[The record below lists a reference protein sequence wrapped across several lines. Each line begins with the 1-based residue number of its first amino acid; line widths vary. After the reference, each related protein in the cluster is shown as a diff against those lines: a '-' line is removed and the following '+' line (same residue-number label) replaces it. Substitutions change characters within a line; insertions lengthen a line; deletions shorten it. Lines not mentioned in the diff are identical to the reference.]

1 MNHLQI
7 AGLSW
12 VTPLGTDLHGVFNQL
27 RAGAQPARGTLSHPQ
42 TKQTYPFFFTPPS
55 AVAHL
60 SRHPRLR
67 RASII
72 SQIAVAAGLAAIANA
87 GFDLTPETSS
97 RTALV
102 CAVCNG
108 GAIYTRRFY
117 EQIVTQ
123 GAGSASPLLFP
134 ETVYNA
140 PASHLA
146 NLLGIDGTSYTLVGD
161 GAVGLAALDFA
172 GDLLATGDADQ
183 VLVVAA
189 EEVDWILCQAYA
201 SWGFARSPLAEG
213 ASAVLLSSMGRWN
226 LQTHP
231 GARFSQRHL
240 ASNALAEVLTT
251 FGPGEEIFTSANGSF
266 IDQSENLA
274 LSQGYS
280 TIPTFSIKAS
290 LGEAFGAS
298 SLMQI
303 VAAALS
309 GRPSLVT
316 VIGGNDQIGAARV
329 TPTESQSL
337 EPARVIPN

>member
-1 MNHLQI
+1 
-7 AGLSW
+7 
-12 VTPLGTDLHGVFNQL
+12 
-27 RAGAQPARGTLSHPQ
+27 
-42 TKQTYPFFFTPPS
+42 
-55 AVAHL
+55 
-60 SRHPRLR
+60 
-67 RASII
+67 
-72 SQIAVAAGLAAIANA
+72 LAAIANA
-87 GFDLTPETSS
+87 GFYLTPETSS

-146 NLLGIDGTSYTLVGD
+146 NLLGIDGASYTLVGD

-172 GDLLATGDADQ
+172 RDLLATGDADQ

-213 ASAVLLSSMGRWN
+213 ASAVLLSNVGRWN

-231 GARFSQRHL
+231 GSRFSQRHL
-240 ASNALAEVLTT
+240 ASNALAKVLRS
-251 FGPGEEIFTSANGSF
+251 FGPVEEIFTSANGSF
-266 IDQSENLA
+266 IDQSETVA
-274 LSQGYS
+274 LSQTYS

-316 VIGGNDQIGAARV
+316 VIGGNDQVGAARV
-329 TPTESQSL
+329 TPLT
-337 EPARVIPN
+337 VNH